1 MTQELWSGGPVFI
14 DDPGCFRIGTDSVL
28 LADFTK
34 EVHSNKRKRV
44 IDIGCGS
51 GLITVLLAWND
62 PVIMVDGLE
71 ILARP
76 AVLAAENA
84 VLNGLES
91 RVSIITD
98 DLRRHRDIFR
108 AGIYDVAVSNPP
120 YYSEGSGGLQENE
133 MLAAAKSEVFCTFD
147 DVCKAAGY
155 LVRSGGAFT
164 VVRKPESLVADFRA
178 LNKNGFQPKRI
189 RFVQH
194 SAAFP
199 PCLVLIESRRGGK
212 PSLKIEAP
220 LILTGNDGA
229 DSEEIKAIYRLN
241 KQ

>member
-1 MTQELWSGGPVFI
+1 MTQELWPGGPRFI

-34 EVHSNKRKRV
+34 EVQLRKRKRV

-51 GLITVLLAWND
+51 GLITVLMAWYD
-62 PVIMVDGLE
+62 PGITVDGLE
-71 ILARP
+71 ILPRP
-76 AVLAAENA
+76 AVLASENA

-91 RVSIITD
+91 RVSIITE
-98 DLRRHRDIFR
+98 DLRRHREIID
-108 AGIYDVAVSNPP
+108 AGVYDVAVSNPP
-120 YYSEGSGGLQENE
+120 YYSEGSGGLPENG
-133 MLAAAKSEVFCTFD
+133 MLAAAKSDVFCTFN

-164 VVRKPESLVADFRA
+164 IVRKPESLAADFRA
-178 LNKNGFQPKRI
+178 LNANGFEPKRI

-194 SAAFP
+194 SAASP
-199 PCLVLIESRRGGK
+199 PGLVLIESRRGGK
-212 PSLKIEAP
+212 PSLKFEAP
-220 LILTGNDGA
+220 LILTGHGGA